1 MRGNYPRLAGRSLL
15 VILSFAVIGTLT
27 VSAVSPHFSAFV
39 DLSGTVS
46 TYNTHGATDTSNPF
60 FQSLGTNGRSCST
73 CHLASDAMGL
83 SSAAVQASF
92 TSTSGQD
99 PLFADVDGANCPG
112 AARDDATAH
121 SLLTGHGLIRVALP
135 VLDNADYMV
144 QTVYDP
150 YGCADYIDPSTN
162 KRTLSEYRRPLP
174 ATNLRFLSTVMFDG
188 RETIAPLTDADT
200 FNANLV
206 TDLAHQALDATL
218 GHAQAATSPSSEQ
231 LSSIVDFELGLF
243 SAQGSDTLAGALDK
257 KKASGGP
264 AYLAGQEYYPGI
276 NDSLGS
282 DPEGFTTSVFT
293 LFEAWADYKESKK
306 DADAKRQIAA
316 GEQLFNSFPITI
328 KDVAGLNDAL
338 NVNAIP
344 GTCTT
349 CHDTP
354 NLGNHSLPVPL
365 DIGVSHSA
373 TYEDDP
379 AIAASLA
386 KLQEADLPIFKVTCT
401 GVTPPRIVYTTDLGK
416 ALVSGHCTDLIR
428 VKGPILRGLA
438 ARAPYFHNGSA
449 ATLRDVIEFYN
460 ERFELGLSEEQKD
473 QLEAFLKAL

>member
-1 MRGNYPRLAGRSLL
+1 MRGSRPRLAGLSLFVVSSL
-15 VILSFAVIGTLT
+15 AAIGTLT
-27 VSAVSPHFSAFV
+27 VSAVSPHFSEFA
-39 DLSGTVS
+39 DSSGTIG
-46 TYNTHGATDTSNPF
+46 TYNTHGAIDTSNPF

-73 CHLASDAMGL
+73 CHLASDGMGL
-83 SSAAVQASF
+83 SSAAAQATF
-92 TSTSGQD
+92 TTTDGQD
-99 PLFADVDGANCPG
+99 PLFADVDGANCSG
-112 AARDDATAH
+112 VARGDAASH
-121 SLLTGHGLIRVALP
+121 SLLTGHGLIRIALP
-135 VLDNADYMV
+135 VLDTADYIV

-150 YGCADYIDPSTN
+150 YGCADYIDPDTN
-162 KRTLSEYRRPLP
+162 KRTLSQYRRPLP
-174 ATNLRFLSTVMFDG
+174 STNLRFLSTVMFDG
-188 RETIAPLTDADT
+188 RETIAPLTDAGT

-206 TDLAHQALDATL
+206 TDLTHQALDATL

-231 LSSIVDFELGLF
+231 LASIVDFELGLF
-243 SAQGSDTLAGALDK
+243 SAQASDTPAGALDK

-264 AYLAGQEYYPGI
+264 AYLAAQEYYPGI

-282 DPEGFTTSVFT
+282 DPKGFTTGVFT

-328 KDVAGLNDAL
+328 KNVAGLNDAL

-349 CHDTP
+349 CHDAP
-354 NLGNHSLPVPL
+354 NVGNHSLPVPL

-379 AIAASLA
+379 AIAAGLA

-401 GVTPPRIVYTTDLGK
+401 GVTPPRIVYTSDLGK

-460 ERFELGLSEEQKD
+460 ERFDLGFSEEQKQ
-473 QLEAFLKAL
+473 QLEAFLRAL